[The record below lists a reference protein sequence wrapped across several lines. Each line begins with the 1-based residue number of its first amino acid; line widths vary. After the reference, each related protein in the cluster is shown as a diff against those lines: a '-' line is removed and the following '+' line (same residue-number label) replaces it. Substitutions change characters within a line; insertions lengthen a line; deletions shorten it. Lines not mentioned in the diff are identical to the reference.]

1 MPFVD
6 KGEKLCAWGEE
17 EAHVQLS
24 HSFELSKSI
33 SGHDFESEK
42 AANIRFKIMNQNEIK
57 HQILVFKPG

>member
-42 AANIRFKIMNQNEIK
+42 AANIHLKKNE
-57 HQILVFKPG
+57 PE